1 MENKKKLFDEVIKK
15 DVLEFITRFNKETEF
30 DKTIDDLLYGWRILY
45 SDVKEQCDVLL
56 IGINPG
62 SGEDLGARN
71 YNLEPLDTLEY
82 LDNRINN
89 YELANLVKRIFVKAG
104 LFELLENSTMKT
116 NTKFY
121 ATYGTKELN
130 EFEKHLSK
138 NHKSFFDELI
148 ENNKKWMKDL
158 IKIIHPKLIIAEGW
172 EAYDYLNDDILTNE
186 NNDWKEIIKWKNSA
200 VSRAWKRNDG
210 LVLFGFSRRR
220 GDYDIEIAKHLKQIL
235 N

>member
-15 DVLEFITRFNKETEF
+15 DVLEFITRFNKETEL

-71 YNLEPLDTLEY
+71 YNLKPLDTLEY

-89 YELANLVKRIFVKAG
+89 YELANLVKRIFVKVG
-104 LFELLENSTMKT
+104 LFEVLENSTMKT

-121 ATYGTKELN
+121 ATYGTDELN
-130 EFEKHLSK
+130 EFEYYLKQKHLELYNELMQNNK
-138 NHKSFFDELI
+138 IWIKELI
-148 ENNKKWMKDL
+148 N
-158 IKIIHPKLIIAEGW
+158 IIQPKIIIAEGK
-172 EAYDYLNDDILTNE
+172 AAFQYLDDEIFTNE
-186 NNDWKEIIKWKNSA
+186 NNDWTNTITWNG
-200 VSRAWKRNDG
+200 VVGAWKRNDG
-210 LVLFGFSRRR
+210 MVLFGFSRRR
-220 GDYDIEIAKHLKQIL
+220 GNYDNEIAEYLKQVL

>member
-1 MENKKKLFDEVIKK
+1 
-15 DVLEFITRFNKETEF
+15 
-30 DKTIDDLLYGWRILY
+30 
-45 SDVKEQCDVLL
+45 
-56 IGINPG
+56 
-62 SGEDLGARN
+62 
-71 YNLEPLDTLEY
+71 
-82 LDNRINN
+82 
-89 YELANLVKRIFVKAG
+89 
-104 LFELLENSTMKT
+104 
-116 NTKFY
+116 
-121 ATYGTKELN
+121 
-130 EFEKHLSK
+130 
-138 NHKSFFDELI
+138 
-148 ENNKKWMKDL
+148 MKDL

>member
-104 LFELLENSTMKT
+104 LFELLGNSTMKT
-116 NTKFY
+116 NTKF
-121 ATYGTKELN
+121 
-130 EFEKHLSK
+130 
-138 NHKSFFDELI
+138 
-148 ENNKKWMKDL
+148 
-158 IKIIHPKLIIAEGW
+158 
-172 EAYDYLNDDILTNE
+172 
-186 NNDWKEIIKWKNSA
+186 
-200 VSRAWKRNDG
+200 
-210 LVLFGFSRRR
+210 
-220 GDYDIEIAKHLKQIL
+220 
-235 N
+235 